1 MYGAVACVGEDSRV
15 VLFDKQ
21 GIEISRNT
29 LFEKIE
35 WNDMTN
41 WVKKYNGQNVYFE
54 SDPYEGIEQNI
65 TVIP

>member
-1 MYGAVACVGEDSRV
+1 MYGAVACVENDHKV

-21 GIEISRNT
+21 GIEISHNT
-29 LFEKIE
+29 PFEKIE
-35 WNDMTN
+35 WNDLTN

-54 SDPYEGIEQNI
+54 ADPYEGLKQNI